1 VAAGSG
7 EEDPQPE
14 TYLLRHYYEVIFS
27 GPVKGGLAY
36 WLVLQH
42 FDLQSD
48 GRGLPTVKNPRA
60 GNLST
65 ASNAFTCG
73 SDVVFVLCYDELIGH
88 SFLLLLG
95 NSIY

>member
-14 TYLLRHYYEVIFS
+14 MYLLRHYEVIFS
-27 GPVKGGLAY
+27 ALIKGGLAY

-42 FDLQSD
+42 FDFQSD
-48 GRGLPTVKNPRA
+48 GRGLPAVKNPRA

-73 SDVVFVLCYDELIGH
+73 SDAVFKFFVMT
-88 SFLLLLG
+88 S
-95 NSIY
+95 